1 MVCEIDEPVTVGVV
15 FDPARG
21 GVRPV
26 WLVWQGRKRV
36 LREVTLRW
44 QGKEGRA
51 TLAYFSVTDG
61 MQLYE
66 LCLNT
71 EQLAWR
77 LTKVETS

>member
-1 MVCEIDEPVTVGVV
+1 MVVDIDEPVAVGVV
-15 FDPARG
+15 FDRG

-44 QGKEGRA
+44 QGHEGRA

-61 MQLYE
+61 TQLYE
-66 LCLNT
+66 LCLHAEHLT
-71 EQLAWR
+71 WR
-77 LTKVETS
+77 LTKVETP

>member
-1 MVCEIDEPVTVGVV
+1 MAVEIDEPVTVGVV
-15 FDPARG
+15 FDRG
-21 GVRPV
+21 AVRPV
-26 WLVWQGRKRV
+26 WLAWQGRKRV

-61 MQLYE
+61 THLYE

-71 EQLAWR
+71 EQLTWR
-77 LTKVETS
+77 LTKVEMT